1 MVSAKRSPSDSPKAA
16 VAGEAFVPHFFCL
29 AKRNGDTPKEK
40 RFLLGAV
47 EPYAGG
53 VGGVVI
59 PKQDTFLSIADRSLS
74 R

>member
-1 MVSAKRSPSDSPKAA
+1 MYPISFA
-16 VAGEAFVPHFFCL
+16 C

-40 RFLLGAV
+40 RFLPALGAV

-59 PKQDTFLSIADRSLS
+59 PKQDT
-74 R
+74 